1 MSVHPVRRLV
11 RLVFWPLTRP
21 LAAGLIWS
29 HRYTIGL
36 WARSFKTELTEQYEG
51 SFSLSRLRLLATA
64 LWRVSSDPKFRND
77 PTVRRLTI
85 DGELAMV
92 NRDERVASLEEAL
105 ADLPGVVT
113 AEIDVSTDGSIE
125 PVVID
130 SSAADATAESGAGT
144 TKNIGKKNPSVATDR
159 LITPSR

>member
-1 MSVHPVRRLV
+1 MSVHPVRRTV
-11 RLVFWPLTRP
+11 RLVLWPLSRP

-51 SFSLSRLRLLATA
+51 SFSPSRLRLLATA

-85 DGELAMV
+85 DSELPVV
-92 NRDERVASLEEAL
+92 NRDERIASLEEAL

-113 AEIDVSTDGSIE
+113 AEIDASTDGSVE

-130 SSAADATAESGAGT
+130 SSAAETAKDPGNDSGKNSGAVTG
-144 TKNIGKKNPSVATDR
+144 R

>member
-11 RLVFWPLTRP
+11 RLVFWPLSRP

-36 WARSFKTELTEQYEG
+36 CARSFKTELTEQYEG
-51 SFSLSRLRLLATA
+51 SFSASRLRLLATA

-85 DGELAMV
+85 DSELAV
-92 NRDERVASLEEAL
+92 VHRDERVASLAEAL

-113 AEIDVSTDGSIE
+113 AEIAASTDGSVE

-130 SSAADATAESGAGT
+130 SSPAETAKDSGTDSGAVTG
-144 TKNIGKKNPSVATDR
+144 R